1 MGYSKLTYEEY
12 IEHPEQWGTE
22 LPLWAKEL
30 SEMGYPG
37 VSAIDFYDDILG
49 EDLEEERLPE
59 EYVRGEY
66 AGIAIERVKKL
77 DKNGCVV
84 LDKKGKE
91 QYVGKRYTVTR
102 GNMELYDLID
112 HSENFCM
119 IAPISYAGRSRKN
132 ENARFMY
139 ALCIEVD
146 YIQPNGGLE
155 ELIYSWQRRVSPMP
169 CPTYM
174 VCSGNGLHLYYVF
187 ERPIPLWR
195 NVFESLTEAKKFFTP
210 WFWNK
215 YVTSASE
222 AIEYESINQPFRCV
236 GSRTKGN
243 SYAMAFQTGKKV
255 TIEYLNQFLP
265 EELRLDSIYKS
276 KYTLEQAKKLYPDWY
291 KRRIERGEDRGHY
304 NRYQPIYYNWIDKI
318 LDRNSGAVVGK
329 RYHCLENLCS
339 LAVQCNIDP
348 EQVESDC
355 RRVAER
361 FEELTVKEDN
371 HFTEYDILCALKTY
385 HEGSEQAYRRRI
397 EFISKKTGIK
407 LEPNKRNGRKQNLHL
422 RLARANRD
430 ILCEERGKSDWR
442 EGNGRPNAEQIVLEW
457 QEKHPEGKKADCIRD
472 TGLSKPTVYR
482 WWKVAVKMS
491 ESLAEPL
498 ENEKRT
504 SLRLES
510 KKPIKTKIGR
520 SNETP
525 EERKRRHYREW
536 EERRNMIRKMGIKD
550 GEND

>member
-37 VSAIDFYDDILG
+37 VSAIDFYDDIFG

-146 YIQPNGGLE
+146 YIQPNGGLG

-236 GSRTKGN
+236 GSRTKGS
-243 SYAMAFQTGKKV
+243 SYAIPDRKK
-255 TIEYLNQFLP
+255 
-265 EELRLDSIYKS
+265 
-276 KYTLEQAKKLYPDWY
+276 
-291 KRRIERGEDRGHY
+291 GH
-304 NRYQPIYYNWIDKI
+304 D
-318 LDRNSGAVVGK
+318 
-329 RYHCLENLCS
+329 
-339 LAVQCNIDP
+339 
-348 EQVESDC
+348 
-355 RRVAER
+355 
-361 FEELTVKEDN
+361 
-371 HFTEYDILCALKTY
+371 
-385 HEGSEQAYRRRI
+385 
-397 EFISKKTGIK
+397 
-407 LEPNKRNGRKQNLHL
+407 
-422 RLARANRD
+422 
-430 ILCEERGKSDWR
+430 
-442 EGNGRPNAEQIVLEW
+442 
-457 QEKHPEGKKADCIRD
+457 
-472 TGLSKPTVYR
+472 
-482 WWKVAVKMS
+482 
-491 ESLAEPL
+491 
-498 ENEKRT
+498 
-504 SLRLES
+504 
-510 KKPIKTKIGR
+510 
-520 SNETP
+520 
-525 EERKRRHYREW
+525 
-536 EERRNMIRKMGIKD
+536 
-550 GEND
+550 